1 MSERKRNSILSATGF
16 VSFLVGTII
25 YDLLIQND
33 SRFWRFIFSFGIAL
47 FSYATLYII
56 TKKVKPE
63 VIKEIEIENKDEREQ
78 YILAQASNV
87 TINFISILLLIILVV
102 FLFLGYEI
110 IAYFIGGFY
119 VLVTTF
125 HTLSVRYY
133 KKRI

>member
-25 YDLLIQND
+25 YDLLIQSD

-47 FSYATLYII
+47 VSYAALYVL

-63 VIKEIEIENKDEREQ
+63 VIKEIKIENKDEREQ
-78 YILAQASNV
+78 YILAQASSV
-87 TINFISILLLIILVV
+87 TINFTSILLLILLVV

-119 VLVTTF
+119 VLVTIF

-133 KKRI
+133 KKRV

>member
-25 YDLLIQND
+25 YDLLIQSD

-47 FSYATLYII
+47 VSYAALYVL

-63 VIKEIEIENKDEREQ
+63 VIKEIKIENKDEREQ
-78 YILAQASNV
+78 YILAQASSV
-87 TINFISILLLIILVV
+87 TINFTSILLLILLLV

-119 VLVTTF
+119 VLVTIF

-133 KKRI
+133 KKRV